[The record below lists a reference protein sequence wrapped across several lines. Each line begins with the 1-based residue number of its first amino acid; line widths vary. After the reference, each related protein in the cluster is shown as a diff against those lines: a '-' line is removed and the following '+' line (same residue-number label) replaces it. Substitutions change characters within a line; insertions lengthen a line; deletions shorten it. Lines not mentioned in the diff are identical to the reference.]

1 MDLQRFAIKVYLED
15 PSKLDLKALI
25 PVFHRWIQQRAIP
38 DHLLIDVADYSHV
51 PHGPGVMLMA
61 HEGHFSLDSSDQ
73 RLGLMYTRKQPTEGS
88 FGERFQAVLRATLH
102 AHQLLAQEADLSGG
116 LLFKDDEFVLV
127 ANDRLQAP
135 NTTESIKTLRD
146 ELGRFL
152 PGLLGEGTAIAHVK
166 SQPRE
171 RLALSITVPQTL
183 DIPDLLQRL
192 QAAS

>member
-1 MDLQRFAIKVYLED
+1 MDLQRFALKVYLED
-15 PSKLDLKALI
+15 PSKLDPKALI

-38 DHLLIDVADYSHV
+38 DQLLIDVADYSHV

-88 FGERFQAVLRATLH
+88 FGERFQAVLRATLQ

-116 LLFKDDEFVLV
+116 LVFKNDEFVLV

-135 NTTESIKTLRD
+135 NTTESFETLRD

-152 PGLLGEGTAIAHVK
+152 PGLLGGKPTIAHVK
-166 SQPRE
+166 SPPRE
-171 RLALSITVPQTL
+171 RLALSITVPQAL
-183 DIPDLLQRL
+183 DIPALLQRL
-192 QAAS
+192 SVAS

>member
-1 MDLQRFAIKVYLED
+1 MDLQRFAVKVYLED
-15 PSKLDLKALI
+15 PSKLDPKALI

-61 HEGHFSLDSSDQ
+61 HEGHFSLDNSDQ

-88 FGERFQAVLRATLH
+88 FVERFQAALRATLQ
-102 AHQLLAQEADLSGG
+102 AHQILAREADLSGG
-116 LLFKDDEFVLV
+116 LQFKDDELVLM

-135 NTTESIKTLRD
+135 NTTESFETLRG

-152 PGLLGEGTAIAHVK
+152 PGLLGVKPTIDHVN

-171 RLALSITVPQTL
+171 RLALSITVPQAL

>member
-15 PSKLDLKALI
+15 PSELDPKALI

-51 PHGPGVMLMA
+51 SHGPGVMLMA
-61 HEGHFSLDSSDQ
+61 HEGHFSLDNSDQ

-88 FGERFQAVLRATLH
+88 FAERFQAALRATLQ

-116 LLFKDDEFVLV
+116 LVFKDDELVLV
-127 ANDRLQAP
+127 ANDCLQAP
-135 NTTESIKTLRD
+135 NTTKSFETLRG

-152 PGLLGEGTAIAHVK
+152 PGLLGEEPTIAHVK
-166 SQPRE
+166 SQLAE
-171 RLALSITVPQTL
+171 RLALRITIPQAL
-183 DIPDLLQRL
+183 DRPSLLQRL